1 MAGGGGGPEAELMS
15 QSEPLSPARKVVFSK
30 QELSNLSFQIG
41 KERNPPLPGQNGVW
55 QGKELLLPLLFL
67 KSIFIGI
74 CWFTMSC

>member
-15 QSEPLSPARKVVFSK
+15 QNLCLQQERWFSVGKNFLISVFKLARK
-30 QELSNLSFQIG
+30 EILHCRG
-41 KERNPPLPGQNGVW
+41 RMGVW
-55 QGKELLLPLLFL
+55 QGKELLPLLFL